1 MEPNTPEEEHRRQL
15 RQGDLPVQP
24 DRPLEPPADG
34 VSIFPTHMD
43 IDTTPLL
50 GELEQEPEPDPVRDA
65 VLSEDWPDLPV
76 APP

>member
-1 MEPNTPEEEHRRQL
+1 MEPKTPEGEHRRQL

-24 DRPLEPPADG
+24 DRPPEPPADG
-34 VSIFPTHMD
+34 VSIFPTGMNT
-43 IDTTPLL
+43 DTEPLE
-50 GELEQEPEPDPVRDA
+50 GELEQERAPDPVREA